1 MSVLPST
8 RLTKQPPTYSHPRQW
23 HIIIS
28 PQPPLVRELLAI
40 LTSAH
45 NCRHPSSLSSSS
57 SSSHKSGKRRRGI
70 KTNNPIGRD
79 RTAAFLSLD
88 KTLVNI
94 TSTVMIIAALWS
106 ITADELPRFLYISV
120 SPISSASRKRCPNV
134 TKSHQR
140 GFYRLAQ
147 FSIVGRNFSPFFFLL
162 LFISWWWLV

>member
-28 PQPPLVRELLAI
+28 PQTPCQRFQLAI

-45 NCRHPSSLSSSS
+45 NCRHPSSS

-70 KTNNPIGRD
+70 KTNNPIGRR
-79 RTAAFLSLD
+79 RTAAFLFSGQNTREYYIYGHD
-88 KTLVNI
+88 HRGTMVDYGRW
-94 TSTVMIIAALWS
+94 IAS
-106 ITADELPRFLYISV
+106 VFLFSV
-120 SPISSASRKRCPNV
+120 SSISSASRKRCPNV

-147 FSIVGRNFSPFFFLL
+147 FSIVGWNFSHFFLS
-162 LFISWWWLV
+162 FH